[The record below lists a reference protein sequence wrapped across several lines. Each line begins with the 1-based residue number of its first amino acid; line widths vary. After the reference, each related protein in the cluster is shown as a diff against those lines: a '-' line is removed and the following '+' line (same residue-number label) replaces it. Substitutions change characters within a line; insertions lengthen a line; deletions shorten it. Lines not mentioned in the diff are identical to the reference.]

1 MSKVQYR
8 KHWKMFLC
16 MIKRVWF
23 AVWFIGWLNEFINC
37 VWLLLLLGGHF
48 SFQIS
53 LLNELFLG
61 MFLSSKIKYMKML
74 GRLSPPFL
82 HRYFS
87 YYGFTNCRKIH
98 LGCNTLVLCSLL
110 EHQKISLY
118 YNTCYDPC
126 YNFQNSDK
134 ELETLFLN

>member
-82 HRYFS
+82 YQYFS
-87 YYGFTNCRKIH
+87 YYGFTNCRKKSLRLQYFRFCAHYLNTKIFPLAAIH
-98 LGCNTLVLCSLL
+98 AIFHVMIFKTMVWN
-110 EHQKISLY
+110 
-118 YNTCYDPC
+118 
-126 YNFQNSDK
+126 
-134 ELETLFLN
+134 